1 MEVLLFGGT
10 TEGRELA
17 LWLAQR
23 DCRVTVCVATDY
35 GATLLPEGEGIAV
48 HTGRLDAAGMEELMK
63 SRPFCCGA
71 DATHP
76 YAVQV
81 TAQIRACCE
90 KLDLPYRRIV
100 RAEEGAGD
108 FLRCASLTD
117 AAKLCRELPGNIL
130 LTTGSKELAPF
141 AQPGLRER
149 CYPRVLP
156 SVSSLE
162 ACQAAGFPPKQ
173 IIAMQGPFS
182 AELNRAVIRQLDISV
197 LVTKESGAAGGFEE
211 KCAAARDTGCR
222 LIVVERPTRERGETL
237 AEFQRNWEAQR
248 P

>member
-17 LWLAQR
+17 LWLAR
-23 DCRVTVCVATDY
+23 RACRVTVCVATGY
-35 GATLLPEGEGIAV
+35 GAALLDGEDGLEV
-48 HTGRLDAAGMEELMK
+48 HTGRLDAVGIGGADEK
-63 SRPFCCGA
+63 PAPFCCVA

-108 FLRCASLTD
+108 WLRCASLTD
-117 AAKLCRELPGNIL
+117 AARLCRELTGNIL

-141 AQPGLRER
+141 ALPGLRER

-156 SVSSLE
+156 SISSLE
-162 ACQAAGFPPKQ
+162 ACRAAGFPPGQ

-182 AELNRAVIRQLDISV
+182 AELNRALIRQLEISV
-197 LVTKESGAAGGFEE
+197 LVTRRAARPVDLRRSARRPGRRAAG
-211 KCAAARDTGCR
+211 
-222 LIVVERPTRERGETL
+222 
-237 AEFQRNWEAQR
+237 
-248 P
+248 